1 MTSIPLMDGT
11 GKRESE
17 RPLSCSQCLPSFFLV
32 KDSSLAHDCLFVF
45 FCLFFFPCGVFRVL
59 KHFRSSLHSRGQAV
73 TARLRERTRKEETGE
88 RRQEVPPSPPSFSSL
103 LLLVFLV
110 RALITEKVSIAFTA
124 SVKRQPVMTTWLP
137 LPSIYYVCRCL
148 FTMSR

>member
-1 MTSIPLMDGT
+1 MTSIPLMDGA

-17 RPLSCSQCLPSFFLV
+17 RRCLVPSVYPLFSWLNSPLQ
-32 KDSSLAHDCLFVF
+32 DSSLARDCLFVKNGKG
-45 FCLFFFPCGVFRVL
+45 FPSCVFRVL

-73 TARLRERTRKEETGE
+73 TAQTEGANEKRRNWRTKVR
-88 RRQEVPPSPPSFSSL
+88 SPSFSSL

-124 SVKRQPVMTTWLP
+124 SIKRQ
-137 LPSIYYVCRCL
+137 
-148 FTMSR
+148 